1 MEKKIVYDNGYK
13 MLGTVKNIRNYI
25 QKEIRYIISQGEE
38 HNELDDMLE
47 EIKEYS
53 DEDIVL
59 IDYDRPMGF
68 GLDVFDKYDKMES
81 V

>member
-13 MLGTVKNIRNYI
+13 MLGSVKNMRNYI
-25 QKEIRYIISQGEE
+25 QKAIRYNVSQGEE
-38 HNELDDMLE
+38 HKELDDMLE

-68 GLDVFDKYDKMES
+68 GLDVFNKYDEMES